1 MSGLAITVR
10 MDPPDMVRKYEDF
23 FEGFYAAALQTH
35 RAWVFWVLE
44 YITKY
49 CRVDTGRTRSAWTP
63 FMDAYGYDYY
73 RSMPPAANEDAVAVA
88 LGKSE
93 GSFTDEPFL
102 TTISNNVEYV
112 DTMNQQYGLFGFSP
126 SSSGRQKLPGTMV
139 GNIKTKTMR
148 HREQGIRFEERIAF
162 FEEMGSRTFQRFM
175 DNVKETY
182 EKYGPGGTIPPLVNP
197 VPGAL

>member
-10 MDPPDMVRKYEDF
+10 MDPPDLVRKYEDF
-23 FEGFYAAALQTH
+23 FEGFYKAALQTH
-35 RAWVFWVLE
+35 QAWVFWVLE
-44 YITKY
+44 YIVKY
-49 CRVDTGRTRSAWTP
+49 SRVDTGRSRAAWTP
-63 FMDAYGYDYY
+63 IMDEHGYDYF
-73 RSMPPAANEDAVAVA
+73 RSMPPSANEDPISVAQ
-88 LGKSE
+88 GRSE

-112 DTMNQQYGLFGFSP
+112 DDMNQQYGLFGFAP
-126 SSSGRQKLPGTMV
+126 SATGPKKIPGTMV
-139 GNIKTKTMR
+139 GNVKTKTMR
-148 HREQGIRFEERIAF
+148 KHEQGIRFEEKITF
-162 FEEMGSRTFQRFM
+162 FEEMGSSTFQRFM